1 MIKTVIRYLSPHI
14 KIHVWGGF
22 GSQLFALVMAWRIS
36 SKFKYRRVK
45 LVFHSSGVTERIRE
59 LPSEWLQ
66 NVSFIEVKDFV
77 NTPPSEKPSQSKIAV
92 KVDKTRFLGILL
104 FSGILARANSD
115 KELNRL
121 KPWVLEVRGHYTD
134 LKVNDIELSRL
145 RTLIGI
151 DLEASEINCCS
162 VHYRLGD
169 LMHLESKSYIDPKRI
184 QNILDNYFDKK
195 LPIRIFSDSS
205 QNDVVKLINNLLD
218 ENRTSYF
225 ALSPIETIRSCFYSR
240 EFLGT
245 NSKISLWIATFRL
258 HGASGLTAIPFEL
271 QHHLYAQR
279 TELIFQSKLVTY

>member
-36 SKFKYRRVK
+36 SKFKCRRVR

-77 NTPPSEKPSQSKIAV
+77 NTPPSKKPSQSKIAV
-92 KVDKTRFLGILL
+92 EIDKTCFLGILL

-134 LKVNDIELSRL
+134 LKVNDLV
-145 RTLIGI
+145 LIGGSAGSFRKVTAVSTQGTI
-151 DLEASEINCCS
+151 TVDATITVTGATIALCTTQ
-162 VHYRLGD
+162 
-169 LMHLESKSYIDPKRI
+169 MFDPQK
-184 QNILDNYFDKK
+184 QSLVFP
-195 LPIRIFSDSS
+195 LPY
-205 QNDVVKLINNLLD
+205 Q
-218 ENRTSYF
+218 
-225 ALSPIETIRSCFYSR
+225 AIRSMRTAGSG
-240 EFLGT
+240 GT
-245 NSKISLWIATFRL
+245 NNTTFYIYQKFTQTLLISNTMI
-258 HGASGLTAIPFEL
+258 
-271 QHHLYAQR
+271 
-279 TELIFQSKLVTY
+279 